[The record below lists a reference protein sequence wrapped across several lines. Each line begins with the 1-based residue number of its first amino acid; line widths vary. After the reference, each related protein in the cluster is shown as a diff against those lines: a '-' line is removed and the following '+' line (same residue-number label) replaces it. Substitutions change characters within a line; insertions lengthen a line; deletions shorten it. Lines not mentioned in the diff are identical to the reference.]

1 MKESRL
7 RELLSPDTSFNYI
20 VIINPLISVES
31 WFDRWKRTSNTQLL
45 WMMAT
50 LPAVSVAS
58 CTVLV
63 TILPIYYWFDP
74 ALSVL
79 RMVGTIST
87 YLYARVESSLTFS

>member
-45 WMMAT
+45 FWMMAT
-50 LPAVSVAS
+50 LPVSVAS

-63 TILPIYYWFDP
+63 TILPIYFIGSIRPFLYFAW
-74 ALSVL
+74 SVRYQL
-79 RMVGTIST
+79 TCMHES
-87 YLYARVESSLTFS
+87 RVA